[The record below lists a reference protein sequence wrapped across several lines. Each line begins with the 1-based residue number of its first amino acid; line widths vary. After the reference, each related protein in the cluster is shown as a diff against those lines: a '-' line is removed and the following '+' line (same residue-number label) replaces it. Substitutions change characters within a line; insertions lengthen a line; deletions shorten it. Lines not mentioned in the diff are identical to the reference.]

1 MTPFKL
7 IYGKSCHLPVE
18 LKDKAYWAIW
28 TLNLDHNLA
37 GEKRKLQLSELE
49 ELRMD
54 AYENARIY
62 KERTKK
68 WHGKHILKKDFKSGD
83 LVRLFNSRL
92 RLFPGKLRSKWS
104 GPFQVRNI
112 LPYGTVEI
120 FCKKTGSFKD
130 NGHRLK
136 IYNAGEAVEEQAIL
150 GLKEPPWGTI
160 SSFFCQTSDFKRAL
174 RGRQP
179 THLITFILFVFNRFV
194 GNCPRPIQE
203 NEKNWA

>member
-18 LKDKAYWAIW
+18 LEHKAYWAIW

-37 GEKRKLQLSELE
+37 GEKRKLQLNELE

-62 KERTKK
+62 RERTKK
-68 WHGKHILKKDFKSGD
+68 WHDKHILKKDFKSGD
-83 LVRLFNSRL
+83 LVLLFNSRL
-92 RLFPGKLRSKWS
+92 RLFLGKLRSKWS
-104 GPFQVRNI
+104 SPFQVRNI
-112 LPYGTVEI
+112 LPYGTIES
-120 FCKKTGSFKD
+120 FSEKTGSFKV

-136 IYNAGEAVEEQAIL
+136 IYNAGEAVEEQATL
-150 GLKEPPWGTI
+150 SLQEPPWGTN
-160 SSFFCQTSDFKRAL
+160 SSFLRQANDIKRAL

-179 THLITFILFVFNRFV
+179 THLIAFLFVCFSLFCR
-194 GNCPRPIQE
+194 
-203 NEKNWA
+203 